1 MENSNFS
8 GVNIDLNCFPNS
20 FLDNFEKDNVPFKL
34 NESHPIHDIDYN
46 HLKKTTIEENNRIA
60 KCFGSQQSLKNSIER
75 NMCSQST
82 RLPGITSSMLS
93 LEILMDKL
101 DTLES
106 FDYMNTE
113 KPTNEFGIGGIHS
126 HIEDKM
132 NI

>member
-1 MENSNFS
+1 MENNSFS

-20 FLDNFEKDNVPFKL
+20 FLDNFEKDNIPFRL
-34 NESHPIHDIDYN
+34 NEAHPIHDIDFN
-46 HLKKTTIEENNRIA
+46 HLKKTTIDENNRIA
-60 KCFGSQQSLKNSIER
+60 KCFGSQQALKNSIER
-75 NMCSQST
+75 NMCSKST

-106 FDYMNTE
+106 YDYMNTE
-113 KPTNEFGIGGIHS
+113 KPTNDFGLGGIHS
-126 HIEDKM
+126 HIEDKL